1 MSIIDIGLLN
11 KADLLMGGFPSK
23 YGGKMSGV
31 FDIHTKDG
39 NRSNIVGNLGLDLL
53 NAHLLLEGPLL
64 EKGSWILSARRGYFD
79 LLLPM
84 IFSLLDEYDKEYK
97 PQFADLYS
105 KLTYDLSDRDQISL
119 HIISTVDNND
129 VVSSSPE

>member
-1 MSIIDIGLLN
+1 
-11 KADLLMGGFPSK
+11 MGGFPSK